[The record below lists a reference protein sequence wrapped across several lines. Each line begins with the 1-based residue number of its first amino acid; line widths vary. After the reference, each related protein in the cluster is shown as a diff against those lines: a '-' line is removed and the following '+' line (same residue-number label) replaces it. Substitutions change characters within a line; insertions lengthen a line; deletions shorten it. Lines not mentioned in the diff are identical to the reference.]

1 MKQVRIGL
9 IGSGFMGKSH
19 AVAFRNVPLVFAPSA
34 EPVLELLADLDEA
47 AAREAAGALGFRRST
62 GDWRALVEDPD
73 VDVVD
78 ITTPN
83 FLHKEMAL
91 AAIEAG
97 KHVYCEKPL
106 ALTTADARAMT
117 EAAEAAGIKTLVG
130 FNYLKNPA
138 TGLVKRIV
146 GEGTLGDVVHFRGT
160 FNQDALADPMQ
171 PFSWRFRRDL
181 AGSGAL
187 GDLASH
193 TINLAQYLIGEIEE
207 VCAQTQTRIV
217 RRPVIESGTGYQA
230 KAAAGAEMR
239 EVENEDQVQALLRFA
254 NGAAGT
260 IESSRIAS
268 GRKLGLTYEVTGT
281 KGAVSF
287 TQERMNEV
295 KLYRADDP
303 AAERGFRTILIGPD
317 HPPYG
322 DFHPIAGIGLGYNDQ
337 KIIEA
342 YELIEGI
349 AADRPLYPDFRAGLE
364 TCRVIDAVLRSADQ
378 RRWIAVA
385 DI

>member
-1 MKQVRIGL
+1 MKHLRIGL

-34 EPVLELLADLDEA
+34 EPVLELLADVDEETARKA
-47 AAREAAGALGFRRST
+47 ADALGFRRST
-62 GDWRALVEDPD
+62 GDWRTLVDDPD

-83 FLHKEMAL
+83 HLHREMAL
-91 AAIEAG
+91 AAIGAG

-106 ALTTADARAMT
+106 ALTAADALAMT

-138 TGLVKRIV
+138 TGLVKRIID
-146 GEGTLGDVVHFRGT
+146 EGGIGDVVHFRGT
-160 FNQDALADPMQ
+160 FDQDALADPMQ

-193 TINLAQYLIGEIEE
+193 TINMAQHLVGGIEE
-207 VCAQTQTRIV
+207 VCAQAQTRIA

-230 KAAAGAEMR
+230 KASADAEMR
-239 EVENEDQVQALLRFA
+239 AVENEDQVQALVRFA
-254 NGAAGT
+254 NGAGGT

-268 GRKLGLTYEVTGT
+268 GRKLWLTYEVTGT
-281 KGAVSF
+281 KGAVCF

-295 KLYRADDP
+295 RLYRADDP
-303 AAERGFRTILIGPD
+303 SGERGFRTILIGPD

-349 AADRPLYPDFRAGLE
+349 AADRPLYPDFRVGFE
-364 TCRVIDAVLRSADQ
+364 TCRVIDAVLRSVGE
-378 RRWIAVA
+378 RRWISVA

>member
-47 AAREAAGALGFRRST
+47 AARKAAGALGFRRST

-146 GEGTLGDVVHFRGT
+146 GEGTLGDIVHFRGT

-207 VCAQTQTRIV
+207 VCAQTQTRIA

-260 IESSRIAS
+260 LESSRIAS

-281 KGAVSF
+281 KGAISF

-303 AAERGFRTILIGPD
+303 AAEQGFRTILIGPD

-378 RRWIAVA
+378 RRWITVA

>member
-47 AAREAAGALGFRRST
+47 AARKAAGALGFRRST

-207 VCAQTQTRIV
+207 VCAQTQTRIT
-217 RRPVIESGTGYQA
+217 RRPVIESGAGYQA

-303 AAERGFRTILIGPD
+303 AAEQGFRTILIGPD

>member
-47 AAREAAGALGFRRST
+47 AARKAAGALGFRRST

-160 FNQDALADPMQ
+160 FDQDALADPMQ

-207 VCAQTQTRIV
+207 VCAQTQTRIA

-281 KGAVSF
+281 KGAISF

-303 AAERGFRTILIGPD
+303 AAEQGFRTILIGPD

-378 RRWIAVA
+378 RRWITVA

>member
-34 EPVLELLADLDEA
+34 EPVLELLADLDET
-47 AAREAAGALGFRRST
+47 AARKAAVALGFRRST
-62 GDWRALVEDPD
+62 GDWRALVEDPE

-83 FLHKEMAL
+83 YLHREMAL

-106 ALTTADARAMT
+106 ALTTAEARAMT

-138 TGLVKRIV
+138 TGLVKRIL
-146 GEGTLGDVVHFRGT
+146 GDGTLGDIAHFRGA

-193 TINLAQYLIGEIEE
+193 TINLAQYLVGEIEE
-207 VCAQTQTRIV
+207 VCAQTQTRIA

-230 KAAAGAEMR
+230 KAVAGAEMR

-260 IESSRIAS
+260 IESSRIAL

-295 KLYRADDP
+295 KLYRPDDP
-303 AAERGFRTILIGPD
+303 AAEQGFRTILIGPD

-378 RRWIAVA
+378 RRWVAVA

>member
-1 MKQVRIGL
+1 MKEVGIGL

-34 EPVLELLADLDEA
+34 QPVLELLADIDEESARDA
-47 AAREAAGALGFRRST
+47 AAALGFRRST
-62 GDWRALVEDPD
+62 GDWRALVNDPH

-83 FLHKEMAL
+83 HLHMEMAL
-91 AAIEAG
+91 AAIAAG

-106 ALTTADARAMT
+106 ALTAADATVMT
-117 EAAEAAGIKTLVG
+117 QAAEAAGIKTLVG

-138 TGLVKRIV
+138 TGLVKRII
-146 GEGTLGDVVHFRGT
+146 GEGRIGEIIHFRGT
-160 FNQDALADPMQ
+160 FDQDSLADPMQ
-171 PFSWRFRRDL
+171 PYSWRFRKDI

-187 GDLASH
+187 GDLGSH
-193 TINLAQYLIGEIEE
+193 TINMAQYLVGEIEE
-207 VCAQTQTRIV
+207 VCAQTQIRIP
-217 RRPVIESGTGYQA
+217 RRPVIASGTGYRA
-230 KAAAGAEMR
+230 KADADAEMR
-239 EVENEDQVQALLRFA
+239 DVENEDQVQALLRFA
-254 NGAAGT
+254 NGASGT
-260 IESSRIAS
+260 IESSRIAT
-268 GRKLGLTYEVTGT
+268 GRKVWLTYEVTGT
-281 KGAVSF
+281 RGTVAF

-295 KLYRADDP
+295 KLYRAGDP
-303 AAERGFRTILIGPD
+303 AAEQGFRTILIGPD

-322 DFHPIAGIGLGYNDQ
+322 DFHPVAGLGLGYNDQ

-349 AADRPLYPDFRAGLE
+349 ATGRPLYPDFRAGLE
-364 TCRVIDAVLRSADQ
+364 TCRVIDAMLRSAHEH
-378 RRWIAVA
+378 RWISLA

>member
-19 AVAFRNVPLVFAPSA
+19 AAAYRNVPLVFEPSA
-34 EPVLELLADLDEA
+34 EPVLELLADIDEEV
-47 AAREAAGALGFRRST
+47 ARKAAGALGFRRST
-62 GDWRALVEDPD
+62 GDWRALVEDPA

-78 ITTPN
+78 ITSPN
-83 FLHKEMAL
+83 HLHSEMAL
-91 AAIEAG
+91 AAIAAG
-97 KHVYCEKPL
+97 KPVYCEKPL
-106 ALTTADARAMT
+106 ALTAADALAMT

-138 TGLVKRIV
+138 TGLVKRIID
-146 GEGTLGDVVHFRGT
+146 EGGIGDIVHFRGT
-160 FNQDALADPMQ
+160 FDQDALADPMQ
-171 PFSWRFRRDL
+171 PFSWRFSKDL

-187 GDLASH
+187 GDLGSH
-193 TINLAQYLIGEIEE
+193 VINLAQYLVGGIEE
-207 VCAQTQTRIV
+207 VCGQTQTLIT
-217 RRPVIESGTGYQA
+217 RRPVVESGAGYRA
-230 KAAAGAEMR
+230 KAAADAELR

-254 NGAAGT
+254 NGAGGT

-268 GRKLGLTYEVTGT
+268 GRKLWLTYEVTGT
-281 KGAVSF
+281 RGAISF

-295 KLYRADDP
+295 ELYRADDP
-303 AAERGFRTILIGPD
+303 SAEQGFRTILIGPD

-342 YELIEGI
+342 WELIEGI
-349 AADRPLYPDFRAGLE
+349 AADRPLQPDFRAGLE
-364 TCRVIDAVLRSADQ
+364 TCRVIDAVLLSAAE
-378 RRWIAVA
+378 RRWVSVA

>member
-19 AVAFRNVPLVFAPSA
+19 AVAFRNVPLVFASSA
-34 EPVLELLADLDEA
+34 EPVLELLADLDEET
-47 AAREAAGALGFRRST
+47 ARKAAGALGFRRST
-62 GDWRALVEDPD
+62 GDWRALVEDPE

-83 FLHKEMAL
+83 YLHKEMAL
-91 AAIEAG
+91 AAIGAG

-106 ALTTADARAMT
+106 ALTAADARVMT
-117 EAAEAAGIKTLVG
+117 EAAESAGVKTLVG

-146 GEGTLGDVVHFRGT
+146 GEGALGAIVHFRGT
-160 FNQDALADPMQ
+160 FDQDALADPMQ

-193 TINLAQYLIGEIEE
+193 TINMAQYLIGEIEE
-207 VCAQTQTRIV
+207 VCAQTQTRIA

-281 KGAVSF
+281 KGAISF

-378 RRWIAVA
+378 RRWIAIA

>member
-19 AVAFRNVPLVFAPSA
+19 AVAFRNVPLVFSASA
-34 EPVLELLADLDEA
+34 EPVLELLADADADLARKA
-47 AAREAAGALGFRRST
+47 AQALGFRRST
-62 GDWRALVEDPD
+62 GDWRTLVDDPD

-83 FLHKEMAL
+83 HLHKEMAL
-91 AAIEAG
+91 AAIAAG

-106 ALTTADARAMT
+106 ALTAADALAMT

-138 TGLVKRIV
+138 TALVRGLIDD
-146 GEGTLGDVVHFRGT
+146 GTIGDIVHFRGT
-160 FNQDALADPMQ
+160 FDQDALADPMQ
-171 PFSWRFRRDL
+171 PFSWRFCKDL

-193 TINLAQYLIGEIEE
+193 TINLAQYLLGGIDE
-207 VCAQTQTRIV
+207 VCAQTQTFIP
-217 RRPVIESGTGYQA
+217 RRPVIESGAGYQA
-230 KAAAGAEMR
+230 RAAAGAEMR
-239 EVENEDQVQALLRFA
+239 EVETEDQVQALLRFA
-254 NGAAGT
+254 NGAGGT
-260 IESSRIAS
+260 IESSRIAT
-268 GRKLGLTYEVTGT
+268 GRKLCLTYEVTGT
-281 KGAVSF
+281 RGAVYF

-303 AAERGFRTILIGPD
+303 AAAQGFRTILIGPE

-342 YELIEGI
+342 HELIEGV
-349 AADRPLYPDFRAGLE
+349 AADRPLYPDFRAGYE
-364 TCRVIDAVLRSADQ
+364 TCRVIDAMLHSADE
-378 RRWIAVA
+378 RRWVSVA
-385 DI
+385 DF

>member
-47 AAREAAGALGFRRST
+47 AARKAAGALGFRRST
-62 GDWRALVEDPD
+62 GDWRTLVEDPD

-146 GEGTLGDVVHFRGT
+146 GEGTLGDIVHFRGT

-193 TINLAQYLIGEIEE
+193 SINLAQYLIGEIEE
-207 VCAQTQTRIV
+207 VCAQTQTRIA

-239 EVENEDQVQALLRFA
+239 AVENEDQVQALLRFA

-268 GRKLGLTYEVTGT
+268 GRKLGLTYEGTGT
-281 KGAVSF
+281 TGAISF